1 MNEAMLLS
9 LDGKT
14 AVIFPDLICMLEPDT
29 GRGLMSVELH
39 AGMEIAVLGVPCR
52 PRLREAVQDE
62 TGRRSFTPH
71 ASAIQ
76 SWIITRWKSWLAVSL
91 ALITKPIR

>member
-14 AVIFPDLICMLEPDT
+14 AVIFPDLICMLEPET

-39 AGMEIAVLGVPCR
+39 TGMEIAVLGVPCH

-62 TGRRSFTPH
+62 TGRRSFAP
-71 ASAIQ
+71 A
-76 SWIITRWKSWLAVSL
+76 RYGYPELDYRPMEELAGD
-91 ALITKPIR
+91 